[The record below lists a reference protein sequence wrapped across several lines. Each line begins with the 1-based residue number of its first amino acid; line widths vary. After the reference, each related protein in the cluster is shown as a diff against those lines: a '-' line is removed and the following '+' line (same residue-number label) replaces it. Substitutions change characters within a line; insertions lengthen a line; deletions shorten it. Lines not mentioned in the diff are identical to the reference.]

1 MRFYLKGEN
10 VVNNTDD
17 LEIDNL
23 LENNLFKPLTN
34 GLGFHHSIKEK
45 KEVALSLREKSLDL
59 KSDFEKRAQTI
70 AATQILTS
78 ETKIP
83 NSMGELSAFYQKAEE
98 IEQKLDINIES
109 EESYSL
115 EASIV
120 SRFMAWGL
128 DIIIVASLIALVLIT
143 SVLTAGIPFSFFSDN
158 AYNLDITFFSLLFT
172 SLFYLF
178 YFSFFDKTNFSTPGK
193 RILGLKVQRLSG
205 KEISYIQSINRSF
218 ISLMSISTLGLM
230 SFLKLQDKLTDTIVI
245 SK

>member
-1 MRFYLKGEN
+1 
-10 VVNNTDD
+10 
-17 LEIDNL
+17 
-23 LENNLFKPLTN
+23 
-34 GLGFHHSIKEK
+34 
-45 KEVALSLREKSLDL
+45 
-59 KSDFEKRAQTI
+59 
-70 AATQILTS
+70 
-78 ETKIP
+78 
-83 NSMGELSAFYQKAEE
+83 MGELSAFYQKAEE